1 MTGLLVQVTR
11 LSNLKLANDVLITLA
26 NGILSTSSLHN
37 PSQHRSSH
45 YWEYWMRAKLLVP
58 CWNLIS
64 SKGNKVVVSCL
75 NIIIKSF
82 EHPLTLSVMYTF
94 FKSRQLNLSCNVTGR
109 YWGHADRCWLFY
121 TSQFWCF
128 QCSWILW
135 GPSPSGL
142 SWGLPHGVGRP
153 GCHGHKIRF

>member
-11 LSNLKLANDVLITLA
+11 LSNLKLANNVLITLA

-75 NIIIKSF
+75 NIIKSF

-121 TSQFWCF
+121 TSQFLIFSMFMDTLRPFSQWP
-128 QCSWILW
+128 IL
-135 GPSPSGL
+135 GFTPRCGQAGL
-142 SWGLPHGVGRP
+142 LWSQN
-153 GCHGHKIRF
+153 

>member
-11 LSNLKLANDVLITLA
+11 LSNLKLANSVLITLA

-45 YWEYWMRAKLLVP
+45 YWEYWMRAKLL
-58 CWNLIS
+58 
-64 SKGNKVVVSCL
+64 VSCL

-121 TSQFWCF
+121 TSQFLIFSMFMDTLRPFSQWP
-128 QCSWILW
+128 IL
-135 GPSPSGL
+135 GFTPRCGQAGL
-142 SWGLPHGVGRP
+142 LWSQN
-153 GCHGHKIRF
+153 